1 MARSRDQSFWEWQQ
15 DQHRLGKAP
24 ASGGVQSPVNPGY
37 GMSGSPGNT
46 ASYAPTGPA
55 YRRSGN
61 QGLPAPDYQ
70 PGLSPNSK
78 YTFDAPSQPQ
88 PWIDDVDMGASWW
101 CYDDQT
107 EILTSHRGWQL
118 FADLTDEDNVATL
131 CPVTKSFQWQRPA
144 QRPVF
149 DYVGPLIN
157 FESRSVDLMVTPQH
171 RMLTDKLTHKMAR
184 FLGIPARKES
194 GTFFVPAE
202 AMEYGLNHHVG
213 IPVTCDAWEAHDLP
227 DFKYTVHQEA
237 YCLTGEG
244 YAGFLGL
251 YLSEG
256 SVSKVDGAPK
266 SIKIWQDRRS
276 SRLAEM
282 RDMLE
287 AAFQDNVHYIDHLG
301 SNGRVGYFVIN
312 SSDLASHVSKFGTES
327 NNKFIPLGMK
337 NASRF
342 NLRKFL
348 KGYVLGDG
356 SYKEDQAI
364 TGEKSGQFRLAPK
377 EINARI
383 VTSSAQMA
391 DDLQEI
397 IVKLGYSCS
406 VEKKRTS
413 AGRMIGDRVI
423 NHTADTYRVSIR
435 GAKIISGL
443 RTHRISYA
451 GKVYCVSVPNQTVYV
466 RRNNKACWSGNSPF
480 QPVWPYGP
488 PWVSQP
494 REWNYPVGYNLNYI
508 PQRMQLMAML
518 RGMRASWGVLAT
530 IIATRQDQLLR
541 IPWTIQRKDKP
552 RASSVAVDEMKKF
565 FKRPDGKLS
574 YSQWTRKLTDDLL
587 VLDAPSIYFAR
598 DRRGRPLHAEVLDGA
613 CYSADTEVLTRRGWF
628 RFDETFK
635 DDEFA
640 TRHPVTKAF
649 EWQRSHY
656 FHCQDW
662 TGRKMIQFKS
672 RTLDLLVTP
681 THRMLVQVKSSMYS
695 GYNSPEQILLAQD
708 IESSIGNWCIPQTS
722 IWDAK
727 PIREVVFRP
736 TNVRGAA
743 YEDTPRG
750 RLPINGNFGVAKS
763 CENCGDS
770 FIVHRYRAASA
781 RFCSDRCRRQG
792 LAKTVKMSGDDFC
805 AFMGMWLSEGCI
817 VDNDRILISQ
827 QRKSKGFLEFQRLLT
842 RIDGGKEPY
851 YNEGNGYWDMHARC
865 VYTYLEQFGHATEK
879 FVPELIKN
887 ASRAQLEIFWHYYM
901 LGDGCFEGKRQHIA
915 TASYRIAGDLQE
927 IAQKLGLSAGIY
939 AKKEAS
945 VAAQINGREI
955 ISTTTQYTVRLRQ
968 STHIGVESAEY
979 VDGYEGNVYCVSVPN
994 EALYVRRNG
1003 RPTWCLNTIF
1013 PLIDDAGRRP
1023 DSAVELTADGMQYL
1037 RRQPAFQQII
1047 YGLPMIDMDES
1058 ELMYVPMRPRADL
1071 PMFGYP
1077 GTEQILVEASE
1088 AVTKTFYQLN
1098 FWREGTIPDLIV
1110 TVPKEWSPRQ
1120 IAMYQAHFDALLSGN
1135 INLKSKVRFLP
1146 GDSKPFDIKNSS
1158 GESLWS
1164 QRDET
1169 LVRLACYAYS
1179 VSPAPFIK
1187 MLNRST
1193 AQNAQQMAEEE
1204 GLWPLMSYWK
1214 DDIIDPIIERFGY
1227 DDIEFTFLPKPEPD
1241 QEKAAKIHDMKIK
1254 NGEYSINE
1262 ARGEDGLEPVP
1273 GGDIHL
1279 IYIGNAVVPLADAVA
1294 GNAMPMQG
1302 GEPGAKPAAGP
1313 SGAPKPTAKPTNAPL
1328 RGPART
1334 SSTGEASSTQ
1344 KSATPAELEAAVGNA
1359 EGGLN
1364 EFSHLVLHQGNYPKG
1379 HIWIQG
1385 LNVSIENAPGS
1396 TRGEKDQHGVKW
1408 QVKMPAAYGY
1418 IRGTIGADGDQIDCY
1433 LGDNPKSKV
1442 VWVIDQNRVSKKGK
1456 MKGFDEHKVLLCY
1469 DSLEAGLRDYLLSHF
1484 DGHGHDQICAITEL
1498 AMKEFKAWLAGGE
1511 LKKPIADQHVGEIV
1525 LKAKD
1530 LKKLDTISS
1539 ATGLNYYS
1547 QFAARP
1553 SKKRKSKKQGPRWLQ
1568 LRAKSPSPIV

>member
-1 MARSRDQSFWEWQQ
+1 LARSRDKSFWEWEQEQQ
-15 DQHRLGKAP
+15 RLDKAP
-24 ASGGVQSPVNPGY
+24 ASGGIQTPVNAGY
-37 GMSGSPGNT
+37 GMSGPPGNT

-78 YTFDAPSQPQ
+78 YTYNAPSQPQ

-101 CYDDQT
+101 
-107 EILTSHRGWQL
+107 
-118 FADLTDEDNVATL
+118 
-131 CPVTKSFQWQRPA
+131 
-144 QRPVF
+144 
-149 DYVGPLIN
+149 
-157 FESRSVDLMVTPQH
+157 
-171 RMLTDKLTHKMAR
+171 
-184 FLGIPARKES
+184 
-194 GTFFVPAE
+194 
-202 AMEYGLNHHVG
+202 
-213 IPVTCDAWEAHDLP
+213 
-227 DFKYTVHQEA
+227 
-237 YCLTGEG
+237 
-244 YAGFLGL
+244 
-251 YLSEG
+251 
-256 SVSKVDGAPK
+256 
-266 SIKIWQDRRS
+266 
-276 SRLAEM
+276 
-282 RDMLE
+282 
-287 AAFQDNVHYIDHLG
+287 
-301 SNGRVGYFVIN
+301 
-312 SSDLASHVSKFGTES
+312 
-327 NNKFIPLGMK
+327 
-337 NASRF
+337 
-342 NLRKFL
+342 
-348 KGYVLGDG
+348 
-356 SYKEDQAI
+356 
-364 TGEKSGQFRLAPK
+364 
-377 EINARI
+377 
-383 VTSSAQMA
+383 
-391 DDLQEI
+391 
-397 IVKLGYSCS
+397 
-406 VEKKRTS
+406 
-413 AGRMIGDRVI
+413 
-423 NHTADTYRVSIR
+423 
-435 GAKIISGL
+435 
-443 RTHRISYA
+443 
-451 GKVYCVSVPNQTVYV
+451 
-466 RRNNKACWSGNSPF
+466 SPF

-488 PWVSQP
+488 PWVSEP

-613 CYSADTEVLTRRGWF
+613 
-628 RFDETFK
+628 
-635 DDEFA
+635 
-640 TRHPVTKAF
+640 
-649 EWQRSHY
+649 
-656 FHCQDW
+656 
-662 TGRKMIQFKS
+662 
-672 RTLDLLVTP
+672 
-681 THRMLVQVKSSMYS
+681 
-695 GYNSPEQILLAQD
+695 
-708 IESSIGNWCIPQTS
+708 
-722 IWDAK
+722 
-727 PIREVVFRP
+727 
-736 TNVRGAA
+736 
-743 YEDTPRG
+743 
-750 RLPINGNFGVAKS
+750 
-763 CENCGDS
+763 
-770 FIVHRYRAASA
+770 
-781 RFCSDRCRRQG
+781 
-792 LAKTVKMSGDDFC
+792 
-805 AFMGMWLSEGCI
+805 
-817 VDNDRILISQ
+817 
-827 QRKSKGFLEFQRLLT
+827 
-842 RIDGGKEPY
+842 
-851 YNEGNGYWDMHARC
+851 
-865 VYTYLEQFGHATEK
+865 
-879 FVPELIKN
+879 
-887 ASRAQLEIFWHYYM
+887 
-901 LGDGCFEGKRQHIA
+901 
-915 TASYRIAGDLQE
+915 
-927 IAQKLGLSAGIY
+927 
-939 AKKEAS
+939 
-945 VAAQINGREI
+945 
-955 ISTTTQYTVRLRQ
+955 
-968 STHIGVESAEY
+968 
-979 VDGYEGNVYCVSVPN
+979 
-994 EALYVRRNG
+994 
-1003 RPTWCLNTIF
+1003 TIF

-1023 DSAVELTADGMQYL
+1023 DSIVELTADGMQYL

-1047 YGLPMIDMDES
+1047 YGLPMIDLDES
-1058 ELMYVPMRPRADL
+1058 ELMYVPMRPRADM

-1227 DDIEFTFLPKPEPD
+1227 EDIEFTFLPKPEPD

-1279 IYIGNAVVPLADAVA
+1279 IYIGNAVVPLSDAVA
-1294 GNAMPMQG
+1294 GHAMPMQG

-1313 SGAPKPTAKPTNAPL
+1313 SGAPKPATKPTNAPL

-1334 SSTGEASSTQ
+1334 TSTGEASSTQ
-1344 KSATPAELEAAVGNA
+1344 KTATPGELADAVDQA
-1359 EGGLN
+1359 QGGLD

-1396 TRGEKDQHGVKW
+1396 TRGEKDQSGVKW
-1408 QVKMPAAYGY
+1408 QVKMPSAYGY

-1433 LGDNPKSKV
+1433 LGDNPKSKA

-1456 MKGFDEHKVLLCY
+1456 LKGFDEHKVLLCY
-1469 DSLEAGLRDYLLSHF
+1469 DSLESGLRDYLLSHF
-1484 DGHGHDQICAITEL
+1484 DGHGHDQISAIVEL
-1498 AMKEFKAWLAGGE
+1498 SMKEFKDWLANGD
-1511 LKKPIADQHVGEIV
+1511 LKKPIADQKVGEIV

-1530 LKKLDTISS
+1530 LRKVDTISS

-1553 SKKRKSKKQGPRWLQ
+1553 PKKRHRKKQGSRWLQ
-1568 LRAKSPSPIV
+1568 LRANSPSPIV